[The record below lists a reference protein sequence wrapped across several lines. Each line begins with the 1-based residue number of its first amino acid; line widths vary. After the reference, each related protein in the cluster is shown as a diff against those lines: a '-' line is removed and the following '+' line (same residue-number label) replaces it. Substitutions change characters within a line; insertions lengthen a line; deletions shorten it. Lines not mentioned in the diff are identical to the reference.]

1 MGRICK
7 DGGDLLSAALVKEKP
22 FAEIC
27 RRCLSKPDKNSE
39 PEGQSKAVY
48 LTRIKKQKAERTK
61 KTKAERK
68 ANHYNKSLTD
78 GDFG

>member
-7 DGGDLLSAALVKEKP
+7 ECGDPLSAALIKEKP

-27 RRCLSKPDKNSE
+27 RRCLSKHDENSE
-39 PEGQSKAVY
+39 PERQSKAVY
-48 LTRIKKQKAERTK
+48 LTRTKKQKAERTK

-68 ANHYNKSLTD
+68 ANHLQ
-78 GDFG
+78 